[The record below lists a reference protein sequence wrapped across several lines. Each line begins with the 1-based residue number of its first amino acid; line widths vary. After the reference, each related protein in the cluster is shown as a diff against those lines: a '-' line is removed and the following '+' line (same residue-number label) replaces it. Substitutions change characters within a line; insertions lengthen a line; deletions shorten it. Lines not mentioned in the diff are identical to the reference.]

1 VASQGAFCFR
11 YFARK
16 VPRIATAEPTD
27 KTHYKVLG
35 TYKSEA
41 EASCGAASLA
51 AEAMPE
57 IQELVSQSAL
67 EETTAITSTILINT
81 PRQACLAWLRAPLTR
96 ECGRTFCVGREDRRG
111 EYAGGI
117 SRQHSGG

>member
-57 IQELVSQSAL
+57 IQELVARARWKRPPQLPPPSSSTRLGKPASHGCVRLSPENAAAL
-67 EETTAITSTILINT
+67 FALVEKTGVENT
-81 PRQACLAWLRAPLTR
+81 QW
-96 ECGRTFCVGREDRRG
+96 
-111 EYAGGI
+111 Y
-117 SRQHSGG
+117 